1 MKYKTDVS
9 FEPGTKAG
17 AEIPRNI
24 LAYNGY
30 GDRTKTGYLRSSEGR
45 PYYENL
51 LGSAYPII
59 GLNDV
64 SSK

>member
-30 GDRTKTGYLRSSEGR
+30 GDRTRTGYFRSSEGR
-45 PYYENL
+45 PDYESL
-51 LGSAYPII
+51 PGSA
-59 GLNDV
+59 
-64 SSK
+64 